1 MSQVRTASIGG
12 SPAAKTTAQM
22 LPYGP
27 ITSPSS
33 SETPSVPIPPHTAIL
48 ISEEAPAGWLT
59 LYRGQVSSTGHD
71 ARALEEAM
79 PLWLLECLLQ
89 NKVPATQITKIS
101 FVLLPYKEPEGETLP
116 ELLNTCVSRT
126 PCRLFSW
133 SFVSFA

>member
-1 MSQVRTASIGG
+1 M
-12 SPAAKTTAQM
+12 
-22 LPYGP
+22 
-27 ITSPSS
+27 
-33 SETPSVPIPPHTAIL
+33 PIPPHTAIL

-101 FVLLPYKEPEGETLP
+101 FVLLPYKGKMPPLKITIASP
-116 ELLNTCVSRT
+116 
-126 PCRLFSW
+126 RLQI
-133 SFVSFA
+133 A